1 MTVEPTGGTDLQRRI
16 ASATM
21 MSVQPKD
28 TSAGVPEV
36 VGRQI
41 LVVEDEPLVVLD
53 LVSVWRTPVPW

>member
-1 MTVEPTGGTDLQRRI
+1 
-16 ASATM
+16 M